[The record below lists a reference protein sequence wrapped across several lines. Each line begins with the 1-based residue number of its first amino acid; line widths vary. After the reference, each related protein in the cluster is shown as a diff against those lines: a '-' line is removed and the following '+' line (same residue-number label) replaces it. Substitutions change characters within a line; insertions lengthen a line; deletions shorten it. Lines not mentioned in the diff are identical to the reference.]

1 MVRLIPFRV
10 LLVALV
16 LLVVAACGGQIPDG
30 WHVVDAND
38 IERSQSLRAISCG
51 ESLEVGLI
59 VNDGEVSADDKSMI
73 DQLALVRRAA
83 DARIV
88 RPDAQALEAIFSMS
102 GITVL
107 IVDEAARSWSPL
119 ISNEITNSSEP
130 VAVILDLPIGNFTTH
145 FAVLTDAL
153 SVDNDAALRAIATTA
168 QVSAFLSHR
177 SLHRLE
183 SVASV
188 CAVYPDAML
197 KPLSESN

>member
-83 DARIV
+83 DA
-88 RPDAQALEAIFSMS
+88 A
-102 GITVL
+102 
-107 IVDEAARSWSPL
+107 
-119 ISNEITNSSEP
+119 
-130 VAVILDLPIGNFTTH
+130 
-145 FAVLTDAL
+145 
-153 SVDNDAALRAIATTA
+153 
-168 QVSAFLSHR
+168 
-177 SLHRLE
+177 
-183 SVASV
+183 
-188 CAVYPDAML
+188 
-197 KPLSESN
+197 